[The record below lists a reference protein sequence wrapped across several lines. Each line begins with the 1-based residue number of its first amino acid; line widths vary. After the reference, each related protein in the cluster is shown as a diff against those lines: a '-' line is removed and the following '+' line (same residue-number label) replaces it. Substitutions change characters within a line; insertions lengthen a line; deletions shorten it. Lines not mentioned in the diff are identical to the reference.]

1 MPEPFPEA
9 QAKGAVYIVLAAL
22 CWSTLG
28 PVSKLA
34 FAHGVAPL
42 DVAFWRA
49 VSGWALFAGQA
60 AWLGQTRVR
69 PRDLPGLAVFGF
81 LGVSVFYGAYQ
92 IAVRDGGAALAS
104 VLLYTAPAWVALLAR
119 FFLGE
124 GLTRIKII
132 CILLSMAGVAGV
144 AFGSGETQG
153 RGGWPLLG
161 VACGLVSGLTYASY
175 YIFSKR
181 FLRTYRAPTIFLYI
195 QPFGALFL
203 LPFLGGLPADAVA
216 WASVLFLGL

>member
-1 MPEPFPEA
+1 
-9 QAKGAVYIVLAAL
+9 
-22 CWSTLG
+22 
-28 PVSKLA
+28 
-34 FAHGVAPL
+34 
-42 DVAFWRA
+42 
-49 VSGWALFAGQA
+49 
-60 AWLGQTRVR
+60 
-69 PRDLPGLAVFGF
+69 
-81 LGVSVFYGAYQ
+81 
-92 IAVRDGGAALAS
+92 
-104 VLLYTAPAWVALLAR
+104 
-119 FFLGE
+119 FLGE

-203 LPFLGGLPADAVA
+203 LPFLGGLPTDAVA
-216 WASVLFLGL
+216 WASVLFLGLVTNFGAYTLYCRGLERMEASKASVLATIEPLAAAVLAFAWWGERFSLVGYLGSILIVVSVVVLVRENRRNFPNPY